1 MLREKIKWRPRLRT
15 ILFIVNLTVLLLPLG
30 SIYFFRFYENEL
42 VRQTE
47 SELIAQGSFIAEIY
61 KKEMR
66 ELVGEDNSYGISPYY
81 KPEKNNEYYQPI
93 PALLNLSSANIL
105 PQMEPPLE
113 SKIKTDTRAIKVGTE
128 LSKILTETSKTT
140 LAGIR
145 VTDYKGIIVASSRNE
160 IGLNYGNALEVQTA
174 LQGKYTSIIR
184 KRISDEPYPALAS
197 ISRGTGIRI
206 FVGMPIILENKVIG
220 TVLLSRSP
228 RSILK
233 ALNDRQETAIMLL
246 AALFA
251 IVILLTIFTSYTI
264 NNPIHGLI
272 DRAKRITKGEKN
284 VDIKTGRRIT
294 KEIGLLSDSISTMAE
309 TIQQRSEYIR
319 NFANAVSHEFKTPL
333 TSIGGTIE
341 LLQEHVDTMPLTQR
355 QRFFNIIAQDTIR
368 LRKLVTR
375 LLELAKADITTPT
388 DTSTNLSAM
397 LPTLKERYKNL
408 GLTLKINNEGAEKL
422 RISPEVVETVLTNIF
437 NNSLQHKATEVIMSI
452 NQQEDK
458 SIITITDNGKGIS
471 PANRNKIFDPF
482 FTTNRET
489 GGTGL
494 GLSIVK
500 SLLNAHDGDIWVND
514 SEGGASFSLRVNYR
528 LSNNL

>member
-66 ELVGEDNSYGISPYY
+66 GLLGGNNSYGVNIIYQQPQ
-81 KPEKNNEYYQPI
+81 NNEYYQPI
-93 PALLNLSSANIL
+93 AALLDLSSANIL
-105 PQMEPPLE
+105 PPMVAPLA
-113 SKIKTDTRAIKVGTE
+113 SKIKADKSATKAGIALG
-128 LSKILTETSKTT
+128 KILTEVSKTT

-145 VTDYKGIIVASSRNE
+145 VTDYNGIIVASSRGE
-160 IGLNYGNALEVQTA
+160 VGLDYGNAPEVQTA
-174 LQGKYTSIIR
+174 LRGKYTSIIR
-184 KRISDEPYPALAS
+184 KRVSDEPYPALAS
-197 ISRGTGIRI
+197 ISRGTGIRV
-206 FVGMPIILENKVIG
+206 FVALPIILDNKIIG

-233 ALNDRQETAIMLL
+233 ALNDRQETATMLL

-251 IVILLTIFTSYTI
+251 IVIMLTIFTSYTI
-264 NNPIHGLI
+264 NKPIHGLI
-272 DRAKRITKGEKN
+272 DKAKRITKGEKN

-341 LLQEHVDTMPLTQR
+341 LLQEHVDTMPLAQR
-355 QRFFNIIAQDTIR
+355 QRFFDIIAEDTIR

-375 LLELAKADITTPT
+375 LLELAKADITSPT
-388 DTSTNLSAM
+388 DETTNLSAI
-397 LPTLKERYKNL
+397 LSSLKERYKDF
-408 GLTLKINNEGAEKL
+408 GLALKIENCNAIQLK
-422 RISPEVVETVLTNIF
+422 ISLEIIETVLTNIL
-437 NNSLQHKATEVIMSI
+437 NNSLQHEATEVVISVSY
-452 NQQEDK
+452 QENK
-458 SIITITDNGKGIS
+458 AVITIKDNGKGIS
-471 PANRNKIFDPF
+471 PANRDKIFDPF

-500 SLLNAHDGDIWVND
+500 SLLNAHEGDIWVND
-514 SEGGASFSLRVNYR
+514 SENGASFSLRIQTIG
-528 LSNNL
+528 

>member
-1 MLREKIKWRPRLRT
+1 MQLRERIKWQPRLRT

-47 SELIAQGSFIAEIY
+47 SELIAQGIFIAEIY

-66 ELVGEDNSYGISPYY
+66 ELLGSDNSYGINPAH
-81 KPEKNNEYYQPI
+81 KPEQNNEYYQPI
-93 PALLNLSSANIL
+93 PALLDLSSANIL
-105 PQMEPPLE
+105 PPMEPPLE
-113 SKIKTDTRAIKVGTE
+113 PKIKADMRAVKAGIE
-128 LSKILTETSKTT
+128 LDKILAEVSKTT

-145 VTDYKGIIVASSRNE
+145 VTDFNGIVVASSKGE
-160 IGLNYGNALEVQTA
+160 MGLYYGNAPEIQTA
-174 LQGKYTSIIR
+174 LQGKYTSIIH

-197 ISRGTGIRI
+197 ISRGTGIRV
-206 FVGMPIILENKVIG
+206 FVGMPIIMENKVIG

-233 ALNDRQETAIMLL
+233 ALNDRQWTATMLL
-246 AALFA
+246 AALIG
-251 IVILLTIFTSYTI
+251 IVIMLTIFTSYTI
-264 NNPIHGLI
+264 NNPVHGLI
-272 DRAKRITKGEKN
+272 DKAKRITKGEKN

-341 LLQEHVDTMPLTQR
+341 LLQEHIDTLPPAQR
-355 QRFFNIIAQDTIR
+355 QRFFNIIAEDTLR
-368 LRKLVTR
+368 LRKLVTK
-375 LLELAKADITTPT
+375 LLELAKADVTDPT
-388 DTSTNLSAM
+388 DATTHLSAM
-397 LPTLKERYKNL
+397 LLSLKERYKDF
-408 GLTLKINNEGAEKL
+408 GLILKISNYNSIQLK
-422 RISPEVVETVLTNIF
+422 ISPEVMETVLTNIL
-437 NNSLQHKATEVIMSI
+437 NNSLQHKATEVLISVNCHECI
-452 NQQEDK
+452 
-458 SIITITDNGKGIS
+458 SVITITDNGKGIS
-471 PANRNKIFDPF
+471 PANRDKIFEPF

-500 SLLNAHDGDIWVND
+500 SLLNAHDGDIWVNE
-514 SEGGASFSLRVNYR
+514 SVNGASFSLRIE
-528 LSNNL
+528 NLN